1 MKEEAKKPASPANL
15 DRETLSQL
23 DDEQLKQIAG
33 GANGGNADDPDEEE
47 SCSYVGGCQDCCNK
61 QFSAE

>member
-1 MKEEAKKPASPANL
+1 MKEEPKKTTGL

-61 QFSAE
+61 QLA